1 MMNDSVKSTARG
13 QSRATGG
20 DQQTSEG
27 TPVARSQSRAGTGR
41 PLNLKLDL
49 IAEDPAQPRAED
61 NPGFSP
67 ASIAELA
74 STIQLRGVKS
84 PVSVRKNPSAP
95 GRYIINHGARR
106 YRASKVAGKADIP
119 AFIDDDYS
127 QVDQVIENLQRNE
140 LTAREIANWIGREM
154 AAGKKKGHIA
164 KSLGKSAAFVSQHV
178 TLLDLPEPIAHA
190 FNTGRANDVTVV
202 NELVTAFKKKPRE
215 VTEWLEAEQLELTR
229 GAVKQFR
236 EFLEQALFTIE
247 DAAPDEN
254 ADADADTDAVA
265 SSKSDTRT
273 REIADQSTK
282 ALPRSLKS
290 AGNQSSV
297 VSTVVKVVHNN
308 RPAQL
313 NLTRRPPGEGTAW
326 VRYDDD
332 GRERKARLEEV
343 RLVALVVS

>member
-1 MMNDSVKSTARG
+1 MNDSVKSAARG
-13 QSRATGG
+13 QSRAAGG
-20 DQQTSEG
+20 DQQASKG
-27 TPVARSQSRAGTGR
+27 TAVARSQSRAGTGR
-41 PLNLKLDL
+41 PLILKLDL

-154 AAGKKKGHIA
+154 AAGKKKGYIA

-202 NELVTAFKKKPRE
+202 NELVTAYKKKPRE
-215 VTEWLEAEQLELTR
+215 VTEWLEGERLELTR

-236 EFLEQALFTIE
+236 EFLEQALFAI
-247 DAAPDEN
+247 AAGAPDEN
-254 ADADADTDAVA
+254 PDTDAVA
-265 SSKSDTRT
+265 SSKGDTRT
-273 REIADQSTK
+273 SEVANPSID
-282 ALPRSLKS
+282 ALPSSLKS
-290 AGNQSSV
+290 ARNQASV
-297 VSTVVKVVHNN
+297 VQTVVRVVHNN

-313 NLTRRPPGEGTAW
+313 NLTRRPSGEGTAW

-332 GRERKARLEEV
+332 GRERKAKLSEV

>member
-1 MMNDSVKSTARG
+1 MNDSVKSAARG
-13 QSRATGG
+13 QSRAAGA
-20 DQQTSEG
+20 DQQASKG
-27 TPVARSQSRAGTGR
+27 TAIARSHARAGTGR
-41 PLNLKLDL
+41 PLILKLEL

-84 PVSVRKNPSAP
+84 PVSVRKNPTAP

-154 AAGKKKGHIA
+154 AAGKKKGDIA

-190 FNTGRANDVTVV
+190 FNIGRANDVTVV
-202 NELVTAFKKKPRE
+202 NELVTAYKKKPRE

-247 DAAPDEN
+247 DGAHDEN
-254 ADADADTDAVA
+254 ADTDAVA
-265 SSKSDTRT
+265 SSKSNTRI

-282 ALPRSLKS
+282 ALPSRLKS
-290 AGNQSSV
+290 AGNHSSV
-297 VSTVVKVVHNN
+297 VRTLVKVVHNN

-313 NLTRRPPGEGTAW
+313 NLTRPPPGEGTAW